1 MDRRKN
7 YKPFKITILELWFRF
22 EYFGIETFVNR
33 IGVRQRQINI
43 VLNEWKNNDECLIVE
58 SKLNYTAN
66 SYL

>member
-7 YKPFKITILELWFRF
+7 YKSFKIIILELWFRF

-33 IGVRQRQINI
+33 IGIRQRQINR

-58 SKLNYTAN
+58 SKMNQN
-66 SYL
+66 K

>member
-33 IGVRQRQINI
+33 IGIRQRQINR
-43 VLNEWKNNDECLIVE
+43 VLNEWKNNDGCLIVE
-58 SKLNYTAN
+58 SKMNQN
-66 SYL
+66 K

>member
-22 EYFGIETFVNR
+22 EYFGIDTFVNR
-33 IGVRQRQINI
+33 MGVDSRKINR
-43 VLNEWKNNDECLIVE
+43 VLNEWKDNDNCLIVE
-58 SKLNYTAN
+58 SKLNNTPK

>member
-58 SKLNYTAN
+58 SKMNNTAN

>member
-33 IGVRQRQINI
+33 IGIRQRQINRVI
-43 VLNEWKNNDECLIVE
+43 NEWKNNDGCLIVE
-58 SKLNYTAN
+58 SKMNQN
-66 SYL
+66 K